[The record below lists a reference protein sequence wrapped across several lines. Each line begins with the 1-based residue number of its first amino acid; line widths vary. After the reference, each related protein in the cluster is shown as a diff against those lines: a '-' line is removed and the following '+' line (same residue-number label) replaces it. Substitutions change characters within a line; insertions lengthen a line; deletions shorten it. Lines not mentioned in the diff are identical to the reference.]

1 MSTGPIDNVFR
12 PPYEVVA
19 AMAATA
25 GAAAIAIQPAMF
37 LLQPLEALATSAAL
51 IAFSAWRLTQA
62 WEVRRFRRAVRELPR
77 YELPPDELPWSHS
90 AVFLGRGFDWT
101 ARHTQRMVLLAQ
113 PENEHLRRQSA
124 LFRWARRIERKP
136 QSPAWLTRLASLDHV
151 LNPMRPLPPVGGT
164 PALHGVEIHEE
175 NIFTALSE
183 LNNHMMVYGTTRVG
197 KTRLAQ
203 VLIEQDIARGD
214 VVIVFDPKGDVEL
227 LQGMYASA
235 LRHSRVGDFQLFHL
249 GFPEVSSRY
258 NPIGNFEQIT
268 EVATR
273 ATGPL
278 PEEGQSAAFKAFAWR
293 YVNVIA
299 RAMAAVGERPDFRRI
314 YRYGVSVDALA
325 KQYFTQWLNTH
336 APGWQNRF
344 EPLPTKEQKDL
355 ITKAERN
362 GRDIEVL
369 LLVAF
374 FKAEGYH
381 DAIADAIASVLAND
395 RTYFEK
401 LVNSLYPL
409 LEKLTTGQLADL
421 ISPEYADTNDPR
433 PILDWLSVINRG
445 GIVYCGFDALTIR
458 DVAEAVS
465 ASMLA
470 DLTST
475 FGRIYKHGSGYGM
488 STAEPM
494 RRVRLHADE
503 LNELIGPEFV
513 QAANKGGG
521 AGLSITGYSQT
532 AQDIEVKVGSSA
544 RAEQVSGNLNSLVM
558 LRVKNRETAERLT
571 QQLEEVRIATKVV
584 SSGVTDTNDPTDPAD
599 FSSRNEDRVAT
610 EKVPMLD
617 PAWLMSL
624 PKGQAFALLDG
635 GRLVKL
641 RMPLPLP
648 TTHGSADIPRNWA
661 EMLGQMRNTY
671 ASYLARTS
679 DAPLT
684 VEGTGGGF

>member
-1 MSTGPIDNVFR
+1 MSQGPIENVFR
-12 PPYEVVA
+12 PPYELYSAAASTAAAGALLIKPAMFMMTGVEAVA
-19 AMAATA
+19 AAGVLVAFAAVRATA
-25 GAAAIAIQPAMF
+25 GQRIR
-37 LLQPLEALATSAAL
+37 
-51 IAFSAWRLTQA
+51 AFRK
-62 WEVRRFRRAVRELPR
+62 AVRTLTP
-77 YELPPDELPWSHS
+77 YAMLPDEVPWSRN
-90 AVFLGRGFDWT
+90 AVFLGRGFEWT
-101 ARHTQRMVLLAQ
+101 VKHTQRMTVLAQ
-113 PENEHLRRQSA
+113 PEFDHLRRNTK
-124 LFRWARRIERKP
+124 LYLWARELERRAN
-136 QSPAWLTRLASLDHV
+136 SAAWLTRWTSRDHPW
-151 LNPMRPLPPVGGT
+151 NPVRPLPPVGGN
-164 PALHGVEIHEE
+164 PALHGVEIDEE
-175 NIFTALSE
+175 DIHTALGE

-214 VVIVFDPKGDVEL
+214 VVIVFDPKGDVDL
-227 LQGMYASA
+227 LLGMYAAA
-235 LRHSRVGDFQLFHL
+235 LRHGRADEFQLFHL
-249 GFPEVSSRY
+249 GFPEISSRY

-278 PEEGQSAAFKAFAWR
+278 PDEGQSAAFKAFAWR

-299 RAMAAVGERPDFRRI
+299 RAMSAVGERPDFRKI
-314 YRYGVSVDALA
+314 YRYGVSIDALA
-325 KQYFTQWLNTH
+325 KRYLTQWLDQN
-336 APGWQNRF
+336 APGWVERF
-344 EPLPTKEQKDL
+344 DPTPTREHKDL
-355 ITKAERN
+355 VQKAEKN
-362 GRDIEVL
+362 GRDVEIL
-369 LLVAF
+369 LLAQF
-374 FKAEGYH
+374 FKTGGYE

-409 LEKLTTGQLADL
+409 LEKLTTGKVADL
-421 ISPEYADTNDPR
+421 ISPEYDDTQDPR

-488 STAEPM
+488 SSPEAM

-503 LNELIGPEFV
+503 LNELIDPEFV

-521 AGLSITGYSQT
+521 AGLYITGYSQT
-532 AQDIEVKVGSSA
+532 AQDIEAKVGSVA
-544 RAEQVSGNLNSLVM
+544 KAEQISGNLNSMVM
-558 LRVKNRETAERLT
+558 LRVKNRETAEKLT
-571 QQLEEVRIATKVV
+571 NQLEEVRVFTKLLA
-584 SSGVTDTNDPTDPAD
+584 SGVADTNDPTEMAD

-617 PAWLMSL
+617 PAWLMRL
-624 PKGQAFALLDG
+624 PKGQAFALLEG

-641 RMPLPLP
+641 RIPLPLAATDANVP
-648 TTHGSADIPRNWA
+648 STWA
-661 EMLGQMRNTY
+661 AMLSQMRSGY
-671 ASYLARTS
+671 DAYVQRTP

-684 VEGTGGGF
+684 VEGTGGGY

>member
-1 MSTGPIDNVFR
+1 MSAGPIDDVFR
-12 PPYEVVA
+12 PPYELASA
-19 AMAATA
+19 AASTLAA
-25 GAAAIAIQPAMF
+25 GALLIEPATF
-37 LLQPLEALATSAAL
+37 LLTPLQAVGAAGALTL
-51 IAFSAWRLTQA
+51 LGAWRMTQA
-62 WEVRRFRRAVRELPR
+62 WRVISFRRAVRRLQPYALR
-77 YELPPDELPWSHS
+77 PNDVPWSRN
-90 AVFLGRGFDWT
+90 AVFLGRGFEWT
-101 ARHTQRMVLLAQ
+101 ARHTQRMTLLSQ
-113 PENEHLRRQSA
+113 PEYERLRRPSA
-124 LFRWARRIERKP
+124 LYRWARAIERRP
-136 QSPAWLTRLASLDHV
+136 DTAAWLRALTTSDSR
-151 LNPMRPLPPVGGT
+151 LNPMRPQPPVGGN
-164 PALHGVEIHEE
+164 PALHGVEIEE
-175 NIFTALSE
+175 EDVYTALAE

-203 VLIEQDIARGD
+203 ILVEQDIARGD

-227 LQGMYASA
+227 LLGMYAAA
-235 LRHSRVGDFQLFHL
+235 LRHGRAAEFQLFHL

-278 PEEGQSAAFKAFAWR
+278 PEQGQSAAFKAFAWR

-299 RAMAAVGERPDFRRI
+299 RAMAAVGERPDFKKI
-314 YRYGVSVDALA
+314 YRYGVTIDPLA
-325 KQYFTQWLNTH
+325 KRYFTQWLDAN
-336 APGWQNRF
+336 APGWQDRF
-344 EPLPTKEQKDL
+344 DPTPTKEHKDL
-355 ITKAERN
+355 VQRAEKN
-362 GRDIEVL
+362 GRDIEIL
-369 LLVAF
+369 LLVQF
-374 FKAEGYH
+374 FKTSGYE
-381 DAIADAIASVLAND
+381 DPICDAIASVLAND

-409 LEKLTTGQLADL
+409 LEKLTTGKIADL
-421 ISPEYADTNDPR
+421 ISPHYEDTSDPR
-433 PILDWLSVINRG
+433 PILDWMSAINRG

-475 FGRIYKHGSGYGM
+475 FGRVYKHGSSYGM
-488 STAEPM
+488 SSPEAL

-521 AGLSITGYSQT
+521 AGLFITGYSQT
-532 AQDIEVKVGSSA
+532 AQDIEAKVASA
-544 RAEQVSGNLNSLVM
+544 AKAEQIGGNLNSIVM
-558 LRVKNRETAERLT
+558 LRVKNLATAERLT
-571 QQLEEVRIATKVV
+571 NQLEQVRVFTKVLA
-584 SSGVTDTNDPTDPAD
+584 SGASDTNDPTEVAD

-617 PAWLMSL
+617 PAWLMKL
-624 PKGQAFALLDG
+624 PKGQAFALLEG

-648 TTHGSADIPRNWA
+648 ADDDIAPASWA
-661 EMLGQMRNTY
+661 QMLGQMRATY
-671 ASYLARTS
+671 DEYVVRTP
-679 DAPLT
+679 DGPLT
-684 VEGTGGGF
+684 IEGESYAG

>member
-1 MSTGPIDNVFR
+1 VSAGPIDDVFR
-12 PPYEVVA
+12 PPYELASVA
-19 AMAATA
+19 AATLAA
-25 GAAAIAIQPAMF
+25 GAMLLEPATF
-37 LLQPLEALATSAAL
+37 LLTPMQAVGAAGALTL
-51 IAFSAWRLTQA
+51 LGAWRMTQA
-62 WEVRRFRRAVRELPR
+62 WRVMAFRRAVRRLQPYALR
-77 YELPPDELPWSHS
+77 PNDVPWSRD
-90 AVFLGRGFDWT
+90 AVFFGHGFEWT
-101 ARHTQRMVLLAQ
+101 ARHTQRMTLLAQ
-113 PENEHLRRQSA
+113 PEHERLRRPSA
-124 LFRWARRIERKP
+124 LYRWARSVERRP
-136 QSPAWLTRLASLDHV
+136 DTAAWLRALTTSDSR
-151 LNPMRPLPPVGGT
+151 LNPMRPQPPVGGN
-164 PALHGVEIHEE
+164 PALHGVEIEE
-175 NIFTALSE
+175 EDVYTALAE

-203 VLIEQDIARGD
+203 ILVEQDIARGD

-227 LQGMYASA
+227 LLGMYAAA
-235 LRHSRVGDFQLFHL
+235 LRHGRAAEFQLFHL

-278 PEEGQSAAFKAFAWR
+278 PEQGQSAAFKAFAWR

-299 RAMAAVGERPDFRRI
+299 RAMAAVGERPDFKKI
-314 YRYGVSVDALA
+314 YRYGVTVDPLA
-325 KQYFTQWLNTH
+325 KRYFTQWLDTN
-336 APGWQNRF
+336 APGWQDRF
-344 EPLPTKEQKDL
+344 DPTPTKEHKDL
-355 ITKAERN
+355 VQRAEKN
-362 GRDIEVL
+362 GRDIEIL
-369 LLVAF
+369 LLVQF
-374 FKAEGYH
+374 FKTSGYE
-381 DAIADAIASVLAND
+381 DPICDAIASVLAND

-409 LEKLTTGQLADL
+409 LEKLTTGKIADL
-421 ISPEYADTNDPR
+421 ISPHYEDTSDPR
-433 PILDWLSVINRG
+433 PILDWMSVINRG

-475 FGRIYKHGSGYGM
+475 FGRVYKHGSSYGM
-488 STAEPM
+488 SSPEAR

-521 AGLSITGYSQT
+521 AGLFITGYSQT
-532 AQDIEVKVGSSA
+532 AQDIEAKVGSA
-544 RAEQVSGNLNSLVM
+544 AKAEQIGGNLNSIVM
-558 LRVKNRETAERLT
+558 LRVKNLATAERLT
-571 QQLEEVRIATKVV
+571 NQLEQVRVFTKVLA
-584 SSGVTDTNDPTDPAD
+584 SGASDTNDPTEVAD

-617 PAWLMSL
+617 PAWLMKL
-624 PKGQAFALLDG
+624 PKGQAFAVLEG

-648 TTHGSADIPRNWA
+648 ADDDIAPASWA
-661 EMLGQMRNTY
+661 QMLGQMRATY
-671 ASYLARTS
+671 DEYIVRTP
-679 DAPLT
+679 DGPLT
-684 VEGTGGGF
+684 IEGESYAG